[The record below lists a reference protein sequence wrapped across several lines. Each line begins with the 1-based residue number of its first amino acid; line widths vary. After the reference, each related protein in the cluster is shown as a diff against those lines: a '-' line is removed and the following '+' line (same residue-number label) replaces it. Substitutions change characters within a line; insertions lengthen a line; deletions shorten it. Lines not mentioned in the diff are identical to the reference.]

1 MRGRIWLILG
11 AVVGVA
17 IAAGHL
23 PYIAGAARSLAETT
37 ERLVASGANRI
48 IRGAAHVGAPRRVV
62 LGFGGLVAVLIPG
75 VTALLL
81 IVAARGSLR
90 LRSIIALLVVALG
103 AASYVY
109 QPGGKATG
117 VLLLALVIGGLAV
130 ALTGPLVAAPLALLA
145 GLIAGEFLPR
155 LVQSGAR
162 VTQASVDSLHQA
174 IYARPGTPAALQI
187 VVLIVAAVPFLFAAR
202 LVLRR

>member
-1 MRGRIWLILG
+1 VRGRIWLIAG
-11 AVVGVA
+11 AVAGVA

-23 PYIAGAARSLAETT
+23 PFIAGAARSLAETA
-37 ERLVASGANRI
+37 ERLVSSGANRI
-48 IRGAAHVGAPRRVV
+48 IRGAANAGAPRRVV
-62 LGFGGLVAVLIPG
+62 LGFGGVIAILIPG
-75 VTALLL
+75 LTALLL

-109 QPGGKATG
+109 QPRGKATG

-145 GLIAGEFLPR
+145 GLIAAEFLPR

-162 VTQASVDSLHQA
+162 VTQASVNALHQA
-174 IYARPGTPAALQI
+174 IFGRPGNPAALQI
-187 VVLIVAAVPFLFAAR
+187 AVLVVAAVPFLFAAR
-202 LVLRR
+202 LVIRR

>member
-1 MRGRIWLILG
+1 
-11 AVVGVA
+11 
-17 IAAGHL
+17 
-23 PYIAGAARSLAETT
+23 
-37 ERLVASGANRI
+37 
-48 IRGAAHVGAPRRVV
+48 V
-62 LGFGGLVAVLIPG
+62 LGFGGLIAILIPG
-75 VTALLL
+75 LTALLL

-109 QPGGKATG
+109 QPRGKATG

-145 GLIAGEFLPR
+145 GLIAAEFLPR

-162 VTQASVDSLHQA
+162 VTQASVNALHQA
-174 IYARPGTPAALQI
+174 IFGRPGNPAALQI
-187 VVLIVAAVPFLFAAR
+187 AVLVVAAVPFLFAAR
-202 LVLRR
+202 LVIRR

>member
-1 MRGRIWLILG
+1 VRGRVWLIAG
-11 AVVGVA
+11 AVIGVA

-23 PYIAGAARSLAETT
+23 PFIAGAARSLAETT
-37 ERLVASGANRI
+37 ERLVGSGANRI
-48 IRGAAHVGAPRRVV
+48 IRGAASAGAPKRVV
-62 LGFGGLVAVLIPG
+62 QGFGGLIAILIPG

-103 AASYVY
+103 AATYAY

-117 VLLLALVIGGLAV
+117 VFLLALVIGGLAV
-130 ALTGPLVAAPLALLA
+130 ALTGPLVALPLALLA

-155 LVQSGAR
+155 LVQSSAK
-162 VTQASVDSLHQA
+162 VTQASVNSVHQS
-174 IYARPGTPAALQI
+174 IYDRPGTPAALQI
-187 VVLIVAAVPFLFAAR
+187 IVLVVAAVPFLFAAR